1 MGNPVC
7 IRIEHYCYN
16 FDTEIK
22 YYVMNSMLNR
32 LHLITH
38 HISNKLSFCFISLI
52 ITTGVMHFLR
62 NSSLPPLSLWVKKM
76 NMGGGYNIG
85 YQWKSLFPLIQF
97 PYRGK

>member
-52 ITTGVMHFLR
+52 ITTGVMHL
-62 NSSLPPLSLWVKKM
+62 LPSPLFPSGVKKIM
-76 NMGGGYNIG
+76 NMRGGDIVE
-85 YQWKSLFPLIQF
+85 KFISI
-97 PYRGK
+97 